1 MRIDDKPEVNHV
13 PVQSSETS
21 TSSVDIKDVLADVGK
36 VLKAMQATTI
46 KSLKVNNMYHN
57 DKQKIVKEIQAEMPV
72 KSGGFVR
79 TMDYPNDKQNIVEEI
94 QSEMP

>member
-1 MRIDDKPEVNHV
+1 
-13 PVQSSETS
+13 
-21 TSSVDIKDVLADVGK
+21 
-36 VLKAMQATTI
+36 
-46 KSLKVNNMYHN
+46 MYHN